1 MARRPFFSGNYG
13 SALGSTAN
21 AANLIAR
28 AGEAQGRMFANLGGQ
43 IGGMIQQYGLN
54 KEKQKKNEGFIKSQ
68 SSMLDMLAEQD
79 PDMAPQYAAYK
90 ENLNNPDVPL
100 STRVEFGKNLVNNIT
115 LSTQLQGQRLMQ
127 ATQAQ
132 SLKEQKST
140 EKLRN
145 DLLVQKKA
153 FNDLGI
159 ELKQLEADK
168 GKATSTA
175 EIQNIL
181 AKYGL
186 SGEQI
191 EAERELLPKKTEAL
205 GTQLD
210 TNIMQNEARQETLPS
225 TTDATIASNVL
236 SKAIAEENLG
246 LLPQRTQ
253 LTKEQIKTN
262 LLENQVRQDSIPE
275 QAELDAQKRQL
286 ELRKLDVEN
295 EFMDIVG
302 IKNYAKMKADDLK
315 TMSDINK
322 AKLKQTS
329 AAAEYYMQKGMAD
342 LITAANKANP
352 SFKDSYAP
360 ILEMQ
365 GKLLTTK
372 VVVPGSKERITLED
386 YLKEHENDKDKYP
399 LNGLPGH
406 LHGLLLQFEKSGQD
420 LIKSQTVQVNVPD
433 ANQAQDTQVANQSD
447 LLQAIEKI
455 PSVRAN
461 REANIRRNAEL
472 VKERREIFDDPNS
485 NIYLY

>member
-28 AGEAQGRMFANLGGQ
+28 AGATQGQMYANMGQQ

-115 LSTQLQGQRLMQ
+115 ISNQIKGQRLIQ

-132 SLKEQKST
+132 SLKEQKDT

-145 DLLVQKKA
+145 DLLSQKKA

-168 GKATSTA
+168 GKALSAA
-175 EIQNIL
+175 EIQNTL

-191 EAERELLPKKTEAL
+191 KAERELLPKKTEAL

-210 TNIMQNEARQETLPS
+210 TNIMENEARQEIIPGQTANTLAQQGLDS
-225 TTDATIASNVL
+225 TNIDIAKETVRQGGGIEGMAGRNIRKDDLAIKAAKTNIAKGKSYMKYLDATAKGTMN
-236 SKAIAEENLG
+236 KTPKNLT
-246 LLPQRTQ
+246 LE
-253 LTKEQIKTN
+253 EQIADKDKEIKSILSSPTFVKDGDGESVNIEELFTIDRVTGEMQESEEANSYASADIARLKDLVRDRFN
-262 LLENQVRQDSIPE
+262 LRLNQTTTIVDGNGNKREVTI
-275 QAELDAQKRQL
+275 AQKEEMIRRQL
-286 ELRKLDVEN
+286 EKQELERQRRIN
-295 EFMDIVG
+295 EAQRQEAQV
-302 IKNYAKMKADDLK
+302 
-315 TMSDINK
+315 IN
-322 AKLKQTS
+322 AS
-329 AAAEYYMQKGMAD
+329 
-342 LITAANKANP
+342 
-352 SFKDSYAP
+352 
-360 ILEMQ
+360 
-365 GKLLTTK
+365 
-372 VVVPGSKERITLED
+372 TL
-386 YLKEHENDKDKYP
+386 
-399 LNGLPGH
+399 
-406 LHGLLLQFEKSGQD
+406 F
-420 LIKSQTVQVNVPD
+420 
-433 ANQAQDTQVANQSD
+433 
-447 LLQAIEKI
+447 
-455 PSVRAN
+455 
-461 REANIRRNAEL
+461 
-472 VKERREIFDDPNS
+472 
-485 NIYLY
+485 